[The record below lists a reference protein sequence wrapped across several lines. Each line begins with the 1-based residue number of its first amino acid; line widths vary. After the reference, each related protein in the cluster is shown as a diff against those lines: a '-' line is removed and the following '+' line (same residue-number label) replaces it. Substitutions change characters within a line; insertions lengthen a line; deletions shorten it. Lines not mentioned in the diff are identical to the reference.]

1 MNRKTAAHDKAYHQ
15 AGLSAKELII
25 PAVAGAALGVL
36 SGFLDGVSW
45 LEWVFIGLAALCLIG
60 VAVFLA
66 VLMRRTKPQKAA
78 PRKAAPEKAAP
89 YKAVHD
95 EEANTDERPYVIRDP
110 LFEKIKEQYAAD
122 GLSDFINYVS
132 LRGWKLIY
140 VDEEE
145 DSVEFIFLRGG
156 RQVMV
161 SLFDGFA
168 EAAVELGPENG
179 RKLKFDY
186 GGFSEPVEL
195 WNAMINAVKS
205 SARAGS

>member
-1 MNRKTAAHDKAYHQ
+1 MKRKTAAHDKAYHQ

-25 PAVAGAALGVL
+25 PAVVGAALGVL

-45 LEWVFIGLAALCLIG
+45 LEWVFLGLAALCLIG

-66 VLMRRTKPQKAA
+66 VLMRRTKPQ
-78 PRKAAPEKAAP
+78 KAAPEKAAP

-168 EAAVELGPENG
+168 EAAVELGPEKG

-195 WNAMINAVKS
+195 WNAVINAVKL
-205 SARAGS
+205 SARVGS

>member
-1 MNRKTAAHDKAYHQ
+1 MKRKTAAHDNAYHQ

-45 LEWVFIGLAALCLIG
+45 LEWVFLGLAALCLIG

-66 VLMRRTKPQKAA
+66 VLMRRTKPQ
-78 PRKAAPEKAAP
+78 KAAPEKAAP

-168 EAAVELGPENG
+168 EAVVELGPKNG

-195 WNAMINAVKS
+195 WNAVINAVKS
-205 SARAGS
+205 SARVGS

>member
-1 MNRKTAAHDKAYHQ
+1 MKRKTAAHDKAYHQ

-36 SGFLDGVSW
+36 RGFLDGVPW
-45 LEWVFIGLAALCLIG
+45 LEWVFLGLAALCLIG

-78 PRKAAPEKAAP
+78 PEKAAP

-95 EEANTDERPYVIRDP
+95 EKANTDEGPYVIRDP
-110 LFEKIKEQYAAD
+110 FFEKIKAQYAAD

-132 LRGWKLIY
+132 LRGWRLIY
-140 VDEEE
+140 VDEQE
-145 DSVEFIFLRGG
+145 DSIEFIFLRRG

-168 EAAVELGPENG
+168 EAVVELGSENG

-186 GGFSEPVEL
+186 EGFNEPIEL
-195 WNAMINAVKS
+195 WNTLINAVKS
-205 SARAGS
+205 AARAGS

>member
-1 MNRKTAAHDKAYHQ
+1 MKRKIAAHDNAYHQ

-25 PAVAGAALGVL
+25 PAVAGAAFGVL

-45 LEWVFIGLAALCLIG
+45 LEWVFLGLAALCLIG

-78 PRKAAPEKAAP
+78 PEKAAP
-89 YKAVHD
+89 YNAVHD

-168 EAAVELGPENG
+168 EAAVELGPEKG

-195 WNAMINAVKS
+195 WNAVINAVKL
-205 SARAGS
+205 SARVGS

>member
-1 MNRKTAAHDKAYHQ
+1 MKRKTAAHDNAYHQ

-36 SGFLDGVSW
+36 NGFLDGVSW
-45 LEWVFIGLAALCLIG
+45 LEWVFLGLAALCLIG

-66 VLMRRTKPQKAA
+66 VLMRRTKPQ
-78 PRKAAPEKAAP
+78 KAAPEKAAP

-168 EAAVELGPENG
+168 EAAVELGPKNG

-195 WNAMINAVKS
+195 WNAVINAVKS
-205 SARAGS
+205 SARVGS

>member
-1 MNRKTAAHDKAYHQ
+1 MKRKTAAHDKAYHQ

-45 LEWVFIGLAALCLIG
+45 LEWVFLGLAALCLIG
-60 VAVFLA
+60 VAVMFV
-66 VLMRRTKPQKAA
+66 VLMRRTKPQ
-78 PRKAAPEKAAP
+78 KAAPEKAAP

-168 EAAVELGPENG
+168 EAVVELGPENG

-195 WNAMINAVKS
+195 WNAVINAVKS
-205 SARAGS
+205 AARAGS